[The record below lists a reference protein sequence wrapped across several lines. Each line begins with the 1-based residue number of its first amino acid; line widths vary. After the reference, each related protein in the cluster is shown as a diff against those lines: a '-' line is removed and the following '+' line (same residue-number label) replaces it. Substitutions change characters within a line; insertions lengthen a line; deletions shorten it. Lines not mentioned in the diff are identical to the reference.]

1 MASNDSPRFSI
12 SLVQLFASALA
23 AVTAAIA
30 ASYLG
35 VNGTVIGAAVASVL
49 SVAGTA
55 IYSHSLHRTGQRVR
69 SVVPVSARWLPDRTA
84 TLPVAPPA
92 QLPANPPATAF
103 GAAPSAASPL
113 APLIPVAAR
122 PPRRLHPLARLA
134 AASVIVFAAAL
145 GVLTSVELAAGRP
158 VSDLV
163 SGKSA
168 TGTTVFG
175 SQVRATT
182 SNTPVP
188 AVTVTVTPNVVVTTP
203 TVTQTAPAVT
213 VTNTP
218 TVTPSASTTPSSSGT
233 PTNTPVP

>member
-1 MASNDSPRFSI
+1 MPPNDSSRFRI
-12 SLVQLFASALA
+12 SLVQLIASGLA
-23 AVTAAIA
+23 AVTAAVA

-55 IYSHSLHRTGQRVR
+55 VYSHSLQRTGQRVR
-69 SVVPVSARWLPDRTA
+69 SAVPVSARWLPDRTEP
-84 TLPVAPPA
+84 LPIAPPSA
-92 QLPANPPATAF
+92 MAPAPTAAF
-103 GAAPSAASPL
+103 PVPGAGIVPQ
-113 APLIPVAAR
+113 
-122 PPRRLHPLARLA
+122 PRRLHPLARLA

-145 GVLTSVELAAGRP
+145 GVVTSVELAAGRP
-158 VSDLV
+158 VSDLI

-168 TGTTVFG
+168 SGTTVFG
-175 SQVRATT
+175 SQVRQTT

-218 TVTPSASTTPSSSGT
+218 TVSPSASTTPSGTGT